1 MKAVILDGSRTE
13 DDTLGLLSDVIA
25 AEVERYGYDVES
37 IVLRDEKIGSCMG
50 CFGCWLRTPGICLID
65 DDGRK
70 VVEKVIPCD
79 LLVYLTPVTFGG
91 YSSELKKAVD
101 RIGCPSL
108 LPFLTKI
115 GDEIH
120 HPARYEKTHIL
131 LAFGVL
137 SVPELESERLF
148 ATLVARNAINM
159 HTHALSTIVYRS
171 DTFDVIQNK
180 VDSVLDRAGVS
191 Q

>member
-1 MKAVILDGSRTE
+1 MKAVILDGSRTA
-13 DDTLGLLSDVIA
+13 DDTLDLLSDVIA
-25 AEVERYGYDVES
+25 AEVERYGYEVDN
-37 IVLRDEKIGSCMG
+37 IVLRDEKIGSCTG

-70 VVEKVIPCD
+70 VAEKVIPSD

-101 RIGCPSL
+101 RAGCPSL
-108 LPFLTKI
+108 LPFLIKI

-120 HPARYEKTHIL
+120 HPARYEKTYVL

-137 SVPELESERLF
+137 PVPELESERLF

-159 HTHALSTIVYRS
+159 HTHAHSTIVYRS
-171 DTFDVIQNK
+171 DTFGVIQRK
-180 VDSVLDRAGVS
+180 VGSVLDRAGVS